1 MSLVSGP
8 AIAVV
13 ILNWNGRHHLE
24 QFLPSVIRT
33 EYANC
38 QFWVVDNGSTDDSLA
53 WLATHYQ
60 ETVKVVKLSSNSGY
74 AGGYNEGLRQ
84 IESDIYVLLN
94 SDVEVSPNWLNEPA
108 QRFMENE
115 QLGSLQP
122 TIRSWKYKGSFEY
135 AGAAGGYIDSM
146 GYPFCAGRLFEQV
159 EADNGQYTYRKSI
172 FWASGACM
180 FVRSKAFWEAG
191 GLDARY
197 FAHMEEIDLCWRM
210 QHIGYE
216 LIHEPASVVYHLG
229 GGSLA
234 YGNPRKTF
242 LNFRNSLITL
252 QKNLPF
258 PQMVVRVFL
267 RLLLD
272 FPAAL
277 KFAAHGSWGDFWAVA
292 KAHWSFFGMQGYIW
306 KKRAEIKHK
315 KHPAKLSGMFQGSA
329 LYAHFFGRKAKIE
342 AFIAARRLD
351 GASH

>member
-1 MSLVSGP
+1 MSLINSP
-8 AIAVV
+8 SIAVV

-33 EYANC
+33 EYPNY
-38 QFWVVDNGSTDDSLA
+38 QLWVIDNGSTDDSLE
-53 WLATHYQ
+53 WLAAHHPT
-60 ETVKVVKLSSNSGY
+60 TVKVVSLQSNSGY
-74 AGGYNEGLRQ
+74 AGGYNEGLKH
-84 IESDIYVLLN
+84 IEADVYVLLN
-94 SDVEVSPNWLNEPA
+94 SDVEVSPNWLDEPA
-108 QRFMENE
+108 CRFSENE
-115 QLGSLQP
+115 KLGALQP
-122 TIRSWKYKGSFEY
+122 TIRAWKDKHSFEY

-159 EADNGQYTYRKSI
+159 DMDSGQYAYHKAI

-180 FVRSKAFWEAG
+180 FVRAKAYWQAG

-210 QHIGYE
+210 QHLNYE
-216 LIHEPASVVYHLG
+216 LLHEPNAVVYHLG

-258 PQMVVRVFL
+258 PQMVVRICL

-272 FPAAL
+272 LPAAL
-277 KFAAHGSWGDFWAVA
+277 KFAAHGSWGDFWAVVR
-292 KAHWSFFGMQGYIW
+292 AHWSFFGMQKYIW
-306 KKRAEIKHK
+306 KKRAEIKRK
-315 KHPAKLSGMFQGSA
+315 KHPAKISSIFNGSA
-329 LYAHFFGRKAKIE
+329 LYAHFFGRKKKLE
-342 AFIAARRLD
+342 AFIAARRVD
-351 GASH
+351 ATNR

>member
-1 MSLVSGP
+1 MSSAKGP

-24 QFLPSVIRT
+24 QFLPSVVKT
-33 EYANC
+33 EYANH
-38 QFWVVDNGSTDDSLA
+38 QLWVVDNGSTDDSLP
-53 WLATHYQ
+53 WLAATYGDAIR
-60 ETVKVVKLSSNSGY
+60 TVKLSTNGGY
-74 AGGYNEGLRQ
+74 AGGYNEGLKQ
-84 IESDIYVLLN
+84 INADIYVLLN
-94 SDVEVSPNWLNEPA
+94 SDVEVTPNWLDEPA
-108 QRFMENE
+108 QRFLENE
-115 QLGSLQP
+115 RLGALQP
-122 TIRSWKYKGSFEY
+122 TIRAFKDKSAFEY

-159 EADNGQYTYRKSI
+159 ETDNGQYASRKSI

-180 FVRSKAFWEAG
+180 FVRANAYWESG

-197 FAHMEEIDLCWRM
+197 FAHMEEIDLCWRL
-210 QHIGYE
+210 QHLDYE

-252 QKNLPF
+252 QKNLPL
-258 PQMVVRVFL
+258 PQMAVRVVM
-267 RLLLD
+267 RLVLD

-292 KAHWSFFGMQGYIW
+292 RAHWSFFGMQGYIW
-306 KKRAEIKHK
+306 QKRAEIKHK
-315 KHPAKLSGMFQGSA
+315 KHPAQLSAMFQGSA
-329 LYAHFFGRKAKIE
+329 LYAHFFGRKAKLE
-342 AFIAARRLD
+342 AFIAARRVNEA
-351 GASH
+351 GR

>member
-1 MSLVSGP
+1 MNSFDLPKV
-8 AIAVV
+8 AVA
-13 ILNWNGRHHLE
+13 ILNWNGKHHLATY
-24 QFLPSVIRT
+24 LPSVLQTDYSASRI
-33 EYANC
+33 
-38 QFWVVDNGSTDDSLA
+38 WVIDNGSTDDSVS
-53 WLATHYQ
+53 WLK
-60 ETVKVVKLSSNSGY
+60 ETYGDQIELVRLPHNLGY
-74 AGGYNEGLRQ
+74 AGGYNEGLKQ
-84 IESDIYVLLN
+84 IEADIYVLLN
-94 SDVEVSPNWLNEPA
+94 SDVEVSPNWLDDPV
-108 QRFMENE
+108 QRFLENE
-115 QLGSLQP
+115 RLGALQP
-122 TIRSWKYKGSFEY
+122 TIRSWKEKTAFEY

-159 EADNGQYTYRKSI
+159 EEDRNQYAYRKTI

-180 FVRSKAFWEAG
+180 FVRAKAYWEAG
-191 GLDARY
+191 GLDDRY

-210 QHIGYE
+210 QHLDYE

-252 QKNLPF
+252 QKNLPL

-277 KFAAHGSWGDFWAVA
+277 KFAAHGSWGDFWAVG

-329 LYAHFFGRKAKIE
+329 LYAHFFGRKAKLE
-342 AFIAARRLD
+342 AFIAARRVNAT
-351 GASH
+351 GR